1 MSWLPWRVRKVLSQ
15 HFPLLYHFAANWG
28 RTGNSPGH
36 WDARLAETWDAPV
49 RQWPTKNEL
58 IASLTNPGEWIL
70 DIGCG
75 DGGIL
80 RSLKARGYRNL
91 HGLEI
96 SDYAVSRLRA
106 EGIEMHSGMLPAA
119 TLPLAAFDV
128 VIASQVLEHVIRRR
142 RFLTEIRRLLKPGG
156 RALFFVPDD
165 CLGPIDES
173 EHVVKFTAR
182 TFRKCLET
190 RFRVVELRSM
200 KDVNHPMS
208 ILFAQV
214 VHKTENAAP

>member
-1 MSWLPWRVRKVLSQ
+1 MSLIPWRVRNALSQ
-15 HFPLLYHFAANWG
+15 HFPLLYHFAVNLG
-28 RTGNSPGH
+28 RTGNSPEH
-36 WDARLAETWDAPV
+36 WDGRLAETWDAPV

-58 IASLTNPGEWIL
+58 IASITDPSERIL
-70 DIGCG
+70 DVGCG

-80 RSLKARGYRNL
+80 RSLKARGYRDL

-96 SDYAVSRLRA
+96 SDYAVRRLRN

-119 TLPLAAFDV
+119 SLPLGTFDV
-128 VIASQVLEHVIRRR
+128 VIASQVLEHVILRR
-142 RFLTEIRRLLKPGG
+142 RFLTEISRLLKVDG

-165 CLGPIDES
+165 CLGPIDEP

-182 TFRKCLET
+182 SLRACLET
-190 RFRVVELRSM
+190 RFRIIELRSM

-214 VHKTENAAP
+214 AKM